1 MMAWRLALGRGSEE
15 PRERST
21 WCTYASSLPLS
32 GRTSVMSMPPSV
44 RVPVLSRQ
52 TTSTRASPSMAGSSC
67 TRHCL
72 RPRRTTPMA
81 KATEVSRTSPSG
93 IIGTMP
99 PTVRAT
105 ESLKLLSFTTSW
117 LMISPIAVGTII
129 QVTYL
134 RIVLMPLRSSEWTSV
149 KRDASSASWAAYAS
163 RPTLVAVNAPP
174 PATTKLPDI
183 TGSPGRLSTG
193 SASPVSSDSSISRLS
208 ASATVPSTT
217 TLSPGPSSTTSPRT
231 ISWVEISAATPSR
244 RTVGFASPITAR
256 LSRVFLARH
265 SWMMPM
271 PVLATITKPKRL
283 SWIGAT
289 NSMITQS
296 TPMIRLNRVKTLA
309 RTISVTEREDRT
321 GTSLTS
327 PRATRSATSAVV
339 RPVASG

>member
-1 MMAWRLALGRGSEE
+1 MNAAPLYLRAEENGIASVTVQAASSPAGYASMMAWRLALGRGSEA
-15 PRERST
+15 PNVCSASL
-21 WCTYASSLPLS
+21 TYASSLPFS
-32 GRTSVMSMPPSV
+32 GRTSVTSMPPSV
-44 RVPVLSRQ
+44 SVPVLSRQ
-52 TTSTRASPSMAGSSC
+52 TTSTRARPSMAGSSC

-81 KATEVSRTSPSG
+81 KATEVRSTRPSG

-129 QVTYL
+129 HVTYF

-149 KRDASSASWAAYAS
+149 KRDASSASCAAYAS
-163 RPTLVAVNAPP
+163 RPTFVAVNAPP

-183 TGSPGRLSTG
+183 TGSPVRLSTG

-208 ASATVPSTT
+208 ASATTPSTT
-217 TLSPGPSSTTSPRT
+217 TLSPGPSSTRSPRT
-231 ISWVEISAATPSR
+231 ISEVEISAATPSR

-256 LSRVFLARH
+256 LSRVRLARH
-265 SWMMPM
+265 SWMIPM

-283 SWIGAT
+283 S
-289 NSMITQS
+289 
-296 TPMIRLNRVKTLA
+296 
-309 RTISVTEREDRT
+309 
-321 GTSLTS
+321 
-327 PRATRSATSAVV
+327 
-339 RPVASG
+339 